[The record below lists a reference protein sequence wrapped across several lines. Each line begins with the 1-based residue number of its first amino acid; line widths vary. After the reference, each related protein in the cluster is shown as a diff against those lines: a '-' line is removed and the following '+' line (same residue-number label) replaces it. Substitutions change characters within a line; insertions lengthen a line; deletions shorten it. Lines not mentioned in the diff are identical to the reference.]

1 MQCECLT
8 PSLVRAR
15 TTQQVV
21 GGQHHPVGM
30 VLSMD
35 IIVHHHPVRLDFMK
49 RYLTTWRR
57 FWSASIWAEM
67 EYRVNFTLAALSS
80 VGGLAGGLFG
90 LDLFYRHGATLGDWT
105 WDEALT
111 VFGLFVFLSGV
122 TASFLT
128 PNLTRIVEYVHRG
141 TLDFVLLKPIDS
153 QFWLSM
159 RNASP
164 WGLPD
169 MVLGIAVLIIAAVR
183 RESDPLSLIA
193 GLVPLGFAVVVLYSL
208 WFIVGCLSI
217 WYVKVWNATEVL
229 RTFLDAGRYPVSA
242 FPAAARV
249 FFTFIVPVAFMTTI
263 PAQVMLGQADARW
276 FLLQAAVAIGL
287 FTFTRYFW
295 RFALRF
301 YTSASS

>member
-1 MQCECLT
+1 
-8 PSLVRAR
+8 
-15 TTQQVV
+15 
-21 GGQHHPVGM
+21 
-30 VLSMD
+30 
-35 IIVHHHPVRLDFMK
+35 MK

-57 FWSASIWAEM
+57 FWSASISAEM
-67 EYRVNFTLAALSS
+67 EYRMNFLLAAINSL
-80 VGGLAGGLFG
+80 GGLAGGIFG
-90 LDLFYRHGATLGDWT
+90 LDLFYRHGASLGNWT

-111 VFGLFVFLSGV
+111 VFGLFIFLNGITTSI
-122 TASFLT
+122 LT

-153 QFWLSM
+153 QFWLSL
-159 RNASP
+159 RNATP

-169 MVLGIAVLIIAAVR
+169 MLSGLGILIVAAVR
-183 RESDPLSLIA
+183 RDSPAVDVI
-193 GLVPLGFAVVVLYSL
+193 LGFIPLVLAVIVLYSL

-229 RTFLDAGRYPVSA
+229 RTFLDAGRYPVAA
-242 FPAAARV
+242 FPVVVRM

-263 PAQVMLGQADARW
+263 PAQVMLGQAQMHW
-276 FLLQAAVAIGL
+276 LILQAAVAIGL
-287 FTFTRYFW
+287 FIFTRYFW

>member
-1 MQCECLT
+1 
-8 PSLVRAR
+8 
-15 TTQQVV
+15 
-21 GGQHHPVGM
+21 
-30 VLSMD
+30 
-35 IIVHHHPVRLDFMK
+35 MK

-57 FWSASIWAEM
+57 FWSASIAAEM
-67 EYRVNFTLAALSS
+67 EYRMNFTLAAFNSL
-80 VGGLAGGLFG
+80 GGLAGGLFG
-90 LDLFYRHGATLGDWT
+90 LDLFYRHGAQLGGWT
-105 WDEALT
+105 WEQALT
-111 VFGLFVFLSGV
+111 VFGLFIFLSGI
-122 TASFLT
+122 TTSILT
-128 PNLTRIVEYVHRG
+128 PNLTRIVEYVHKG

-159 RNASP
+159 RNATP

-169 MVLGIAVLIIAAVR
+169 MLFGLGVIAYAAIQMKL
-183 RESDPLSLIA
+183 DPWQLLFAI
-193 GLVPLGFAVVVLYSL
+193 VPLLLAVIVLYSL

-229 RTFLDAGRYPVSA
+229 RTFLDAGRYPISA
-242 FPAAARV
+242 FPALVRV

-276 FLLQAAVAIGL
+276 LVAEAAVAIGL
-287 FTFTRYFW
+287 FTFTRFFW